1 MKFSAIMPNGQTM
14 GSILIEQLLQ
24 NDEVNL
30 QVVLDSPIVGG
41 SARGLC
47 VYWDDLNERWLAAD
61 GLNPP
66 KNTLIG
72 ILEDVDGMSGQVR
85 VGGIFQEPS
94 ILGNK
99 VYYIATNGALTT
111 VPSKVVIGRSTNSG
125 RLVLTINGGGMRG
138 SGGGSVGDFSWR
150 NYVKESEVK
159 ANGALLSRIEYSDLW
174 EFANDMSLVKTE
186 AQWSGGLYGFYS
198 VGNGTSTFRVPDLR
212 GVVVRGLD
220 DGRGLDSGRVLGS
233 YQADIFGSH
242 SHSFSAVSNATT
254 VPVRVVAGGNSGTTS
269 GTVGVDAAGGA
280 ETRMKNIALY
290 ACIQFE

>member
-72 ILEDVDGMSGQVR
+72 VLEDVDGMVGQVR

-94 ILGNK
+94 ILSNK

-111 VPSKVVIGRSTNSG
+111 VPSKVVIGR
-125 RLVLTINGGGMRG
+125 
-138 SGGGSVGDFSWR
+138 
-150 NYVKESEVK
+150 
-159 ANGALLSRIEYSDLW
+159 
-174 EFANDMSLVKTE
+174 
-186 AQWSGGLYGFYS
+186 
-198 VGNGTSTFRVPDLR
+198 
-212 GVVVRGLD
+212 
-220 DGRGLDSGRVLGS
+220 
-233 YQADIFGSH
+233 
-242 SHSFSAVSNATT
+242 
-254 VPVRVVAGGNSGTTS
+254 
-269 GTVGVDAAGGA
+269 
-280 ETRMKNIALY
+280 
-290 ACIQFE
+290 